1 MKWVVRLGSVT
12 GTLVFIFV
20 LVQVMCYFA
29 GGECCFPIVRSDTT
43 APQTLSN
50 YVGQPP
56 IPKELFFAGER
67 VPLEN
72 VDVRESLDHELC
84 VASNWHSQ
92 ILLML
97 KRMPRYFPELELLLR
112 EGGIPSDFKFL
123 AVAESSLNE
132 RAISPSKAAGLW
144 QFLEGAGKEYGL
156 TINDEID
163 QRYDIIAATQAACR
177 YLNRAYRRFG
187 SWSMAAASYNM
198 GQNGLLRSSTVQGE
212 NTYYDLHLNIE
223 TGRYFYRI
231 LALKLV
237 LENPELYGFHL
248 RPEERYKPYPYCTVE
263 VDSTITDLALFA
275 KMQGTNYK
283 MLRQLNPWLRSTKL
297 TLAPDTHYTLRIVDN
312 NARVSRSED

>member
-1 MKWVVRLGSVT
+1 MKWVVRLGSIA
-12 GTLVFIFV
+12 GGFVFFFV
-20 LVQVMCYFA
+20 LAQLVYYYT
-29 GGECCFPIVRSDTT
+29 GGEWWIPTVRSDPS
-43 APQTLSN
+43 APQLLNN

-56 IPKELFFAGER
+56 LPRELFFAGER

-97 KRMPRYFPELELLLR
+97 KRMQRYFPEFEPILR
-112 EGGIPSDFKFL
+112 ENGIPADFKYL

-132 RAISPSKAAGLW
+132 RAFSPSKAAGLW
-144 QFLEGAGKEYGL
+144 QFLEQAGKEYGL
-156 TINDEID
+156 IINDEVD
-163 QRYDIIAATQAACR
+163 QRYDIVAATHAACR
-177 YLNRAYRRFG
+177 YLNSAYRRFG

-198 GQNGLLRSSTVQGE
+198 GQGGLQRSASVQGE
-212 NTYYDLHLNIE
+212 KSYYDLYLNIE

-248 RPEERYKPYPYCTVE
+248 RSEERYKPYPYCTVQ
-263 VDSTITDLALFA
+263 VDSTISDLAAFA
-275 KMQGTNYK
+275 KTQHTNYK
-283 MLRQLNPWLRSTKL
+283 MLRQLNLWLRSTKL
-297 TLAPDTHYTLRIVDN
+297 TVEPDTHYVLRIVDN
-312 NARVSRSED
+312 DARTIREE